1 MLSYMA
7 IGMGDCR
14 EKVRSLM
21 IEVCVSMVLQLWR
34 SGLEAMEGAEER

>member
-14 EKVRSLM
+14 EKVMSLM
-21 IEVCVSMVLQLWR
+21 IEVCCSTVLQL
-34 SGLEAMEGAEER
+34 